1 MPNTFQLEH
10 LPTTQEILE
19 VFTDEITSLG
29 GRVLAVVDD
38 DQQLFARAVL
48 PAEADVRPAD
58 SINAGIAVRAM
69 PAEIVVHPYT
79 VRRVCSN
86 GAIAAQALESRRVER
101 IQSVE
106 VFRPEYEVAV
116 ILRDLRDA
124 IRGCGTTQAF
134 ARVTEELRSTVD
146 VGADVMLRL
155 LPSLV
160 QLPQHML
167 ATIMKDIFRRY
178 SAEGDRSVFGL
189 LNAVTS
195 AARDTRD
202 PYIRWRLEEAG
213 GSLPARL
220 PRAPRAT
227 PAAPAL
233 IGET

>member
-29 GRVLAVVDD
+29 GRVLDVVDV

-48 PAEADVRPAD
+48 PVEADVRPSD
-58 SINAGIAVRAM
+58 SVAAGIAVRATA
-69 PAEIVVHPYT
+69 AEIVVHPYT

-124 IRGCGTTQAF
+124 IRGCGTTEAF
-134 ARVTEELRSTVD
+134 AKVTEELRSTVD
-146 VGADVMLRL
+146 VDADVMLRL
-155 LPSLV
+155 LPSLAR
-160 QLPQHML
+160 LPRHVV
-167 ATIMKDIFRRY
+167 ASIMPDILRRY
-178 SAEGDRSVFGL
+178 TAERDRSVFGL

-202 PYIRWRLEEAG
+202 PDIRWRLEETG

-227 PAAPAL
+227 RAAPAL